1 MAQSNPDPPGLNNQS
16 DQTQRREFARAALT
30 GVLAAMTPSDAFEA
44 ADPYKEAPD
53 VCAFTQ
59 AARPVRHDGRR

>member
-1 MAQSNPDPPGLNNQS
+1 MPTPTVPTAADPPS
-16 DQTQRREFARAALT
+16 QTRRDEVACYALV
-30 GVLAAMTPSDAFEA
+30 GILAVLTPSDAFEA